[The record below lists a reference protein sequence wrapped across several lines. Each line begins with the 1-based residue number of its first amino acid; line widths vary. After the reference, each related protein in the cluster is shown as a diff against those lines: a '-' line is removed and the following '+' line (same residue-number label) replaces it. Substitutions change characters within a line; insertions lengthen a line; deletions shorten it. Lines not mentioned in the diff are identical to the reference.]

1 MNYLCHIFHTP
12 GVPSIF
18 YLIYKKCALQ
28 HFQITI
34 RRSLEIRI
42 ISLIVASMLQIKLN
56 HDRFERSPM
65 TCYGRPVSL
74 NVDYTSIVISRW
86 KLQISMRPGIRES
99 TNCEILLRSFVTNFC
114 RSYKKN
120 ESFAIP
126 IIYSEEFHSTTLRN

>member
-1 MNYLCHIFHTP
+1 M
-12 GVPSIF
+12 
-18 YLIYKKCALQ
+18 
-28 HFQITI
+28 
-34 RRSLEIRI
+34 

-56 HDRFERSPM
+56 HDRIERSAM

-74 NVDYTSIVISRW
+74 NVDYTNIVISRW

-99 TNCEILLRSFVTNFC
+99 TNCEIVLRSFVTIFC

-126 IIYSEEFHSTTLRN
+126 IIYSEEFHSTTIRN

>member
-1 MNYLCHIFHTP
+1 M
-12 GVPSIF
+12 F

-34 RRSLEIRI
+34 RRSLEIRTI
-42 ISLIVASMLQIKLN
+42 PFIVASMLQIKLN
-56 HDRFERSPM
+56 HDRFERSAM

-74 NVDYTSIVISRW
+74 NVDYTNIVISRW
-86 KLQISMRPGIRES
+86 KLQISMRLGTRES
-99 TNCEILLRSFVTNFC
+99 TNCEMVLCSFVTNFC

-126 IIYSEEFHSTTLRN
+126 IIYSEEFHSTTIRN

>member
-1 MNYLCHIFHTP
+1 M
-12 GVPSIF
+12 F

-34 RRSLEIRI
+34 RRSLEIRT

-56 HDRFERSPM
+56 HDRFERSAM

-74 NVDYTSIVISRW
+74 NVDYTNIVISRW
-86 KLQISMRPGIRES
+86 KLQISMPLGTRES
-99 TNCEILLRSFVTNFC
+99 TNCETVLRSFVTNFC

-120 ESFAIP
+120 ESFAIS
-126 IIYSEEFHSTTLRN
+126 IISLKEFHSTTIRN